1 LRVLGTSLLTG
12 ILSSLSMVT
21 YVKVTLME
29 MEMLG
34 IPQRCDILA
43 TILQMIM
50 AGQNMWAILINV
62 ISNFNG
68 KASGRAP
75 YVVQIKHVK

>member
-1 LRVLGTSLLTG
+1 VLGTSLLTG

-34 IPQRCDILA
+34 IRQRCDILA
-43 TILQMIM
+43 TILQMTM

-62 ISNFNG
+62 TSNFNG
-68 KASGRAP
+68 KASGHAQ